1 MRRVG
6 NLWPQ
11 IVCFEN
17 LLRATR
23 NAARGKRQVRSV
35 ARFLERAE
43 YEVLSI
49 ERDLVSKTYTPG
61 RPTSFKIRDPKER
74 TITVVPFRDR
84 VVHHA
89 LIDPLESIFDRRM
102 IPESFACRRGKGNHA
117 ALRYA
122 QGLLRQY
129 RYFLKLDIER
139 YFETLSHKVVME
151 TLQRLVKDK
160 NVLWLCDRIVRAQ
173 GFRGRGLPIG
183 NLTSQWFANLVLD
196 RVDRYAKEVL
206 RVPGYVRYMDDFV
219 LFAEKRERLKE
230 SLGDLRDFLD
240 SSLGLKLKDR
250 ATILAPFSEGL
261 PFLGWRIYRR
271 QLRLRPANLRRTRRR
286 LRHRFWEYRSGRLGE
301 RGFIDSLRS
310 VVSHLGSG
318 NTVQLRR
325 EWLDGHG
332 NPGRIFIEG
341 L

>member
-240 SSLGLKLKDR
+240 SSLRSNAFDGPVSVMYMETSPPGAVSSFRRFVVELIVEESREPVKALTFEGTNRVLEDFV
-250 ATILAPFSEGL
+250 LEDFFSDDADVRSTGDT
-261 PFLGWRIYRR
+261 R
-271 QLRLRPANLRRTRRR
+271 QEHREKQRDDEH
-286 LRHRFWEYRSGRLGE
+286 RHRSK
-301 RGFIDSLRS
+301 
-310 VVSHLGSG
+310 H
-318 NTVQLRR
+318 T
-325 EWLDGHG
+325 
-332 NPGRIFIEG
+332 
-341 L
+341 